1 MALLKVC
8 MILQCKEVP
17 YFILLGISCWI
28 SISGLPFGS
37 TIPAPPSTQDLHR
50 DGEGGQTHRMGNNT
64 SLLEL
69 SLPLN
74 NWANPCCKI
83 GGKFGL

>member
-1 MALLKVC
+1 MFLAQESLARDMLVGV
-8 MILQCKEVP
+8 L
-17 YFILLGISCWI
+17 F
-28 SISGLPFGS
+28 GLV
-37 TIPAPPSTQDLHR
+37 QDLHR